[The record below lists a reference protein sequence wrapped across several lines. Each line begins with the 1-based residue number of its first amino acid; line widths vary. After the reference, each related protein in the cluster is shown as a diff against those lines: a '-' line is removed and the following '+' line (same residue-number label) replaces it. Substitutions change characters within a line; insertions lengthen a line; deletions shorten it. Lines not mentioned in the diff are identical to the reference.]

1 MFNVEQIINYIINN
15 ILSNFDFRYMLSV
28 NVLTYIIIKVID
40 ELNKEKKVSTLIKR
54 VVLVISII
62 LISIVYKLIGY
73 DNNIELVNSAILAP
87 VFWSWIAKPICSKL
101 GINYKQINDVLK

>member
-1 MFNVEQIINYIINN
+1 MEQIIDYIINN

-28 NVLTYIIIKVID
+28 NVLTYIVIKVID

>member
-1 MFNVEQIINYIINN
+1 MFNMEQIIDYVINN

>member
-1 MFNVEQIINYIINN
+1 MFNMEQIIDYVINN

-40 ELNKEKKVSTLIKR
+40 ELNKEKKVSTWIKR

>member
-1 MFNVEQIINYIINN
+1 MEQIIDYIINN

-54 VVLVISII
+54 VVLVISIV

>member
-1 MFNVEQIINYIINN
+1 MEQIIDYIINN

>member
-1 MFNVEQIINYIINN
+1 MFNMEQIIDYIINN

-28 NVLTYIIIKVID
+28 NVLTYIVIKVID

>member
-1 MFNVEQIINYIINN
+1 MEQIIDYIINN

-40 ELNKEKKVSTLIKR
+40 ELNKEKKITTLIKR

>member
-1 MFNVEQIINYIINN
+1 M
-15 ILSNFDFRYMLSV
+15 
-28 NVLTYIIIKVID
+28 
-40 ELNKEKKVSTLIKR
+40 IKR

-62 LISIVYKLIGY
+62 LISIAYKLIGY

-101 GINYKQINDVLK
+101 GINYKQINDV

>member
-1 MFNVEQIINYIINN
+1 MEQITDYIINN

-54 VVLVISII
+54 VVLIISII

>member
-1 MFNVEQIINYIINN
+1 MFNMEQIIDYIINN

>member
-1 MFNVEQIINYIINN
+1 MEQIIDYIINN

-62 LISIVYKLIGY
+62 LISIIYKLIGY

-101 GINYKQINDVLK
+101 GINYKQINDTLL

>member
-1 MFNVEQIINYIINN
+1 MEQIIDYIINN

-28 NVLTYIIIKVID
+28 NVLTYIIIKVVD

>member
-1 MFNVEQIINYIINN
+1 MEQIIDYIINN
-15 ILSNFDFRYMLSV
+15 ILFNFDFRYMLSV

>member
-1 MFNVEQIINYIINN
+1 MFNMEQIIDYIINN

-62 LISIVYKLIGY
+62 LISIVYKIIGY

>member
-1 MFNVEQIINYIINN
+1 MEQIIDYIINN

-101 GINYKQINDVLK
+101 GINYKQINDILK

>member
-1 MFNVEQIINYIINN
+1 MEQIIDYIINN

-54 VVLVISII
+54 IVLVISII

-87 VFWSWIAKPICSKL
+87 VFWSWIAKPICKKL
-101 GINYKQINDVLK
+101 NIDYKQINDVLK

>member
-1 MFNVEQIINYIINN
+1 MEQIIDYIINN

-54 VVLVISII
+54 IVLVISII

>member
-1 MFNVEQIINYIINN
+1 MFNMEQIIDYIINN

-62 LISIVYKLIGY
+62 LISVVYKLIGY

>member
-1 MFNVEQIINYIINN
+1 MEQIIDYIINN

-87 VFWSWIAKPICSKL
+87 IFWSWIAKPICSKL